1 MDTIYLDNC
10 CFNRPYDDQSQ
21 LRIRIESE
29 AKLRIQELIKTNMIK
44 LVWSYMLDYENQQN
58 PDKDRSEEI
67 FSWESLASSYVY
79 EDSFVLAKA
88 NEFRNLGIK
97 RKDALHL
104 GSAIKANCEYYITT
118 DDGILNKKEKIKGIK
133 IMNPVNYIIKS
144 EGNYEK

>member
-10 CFNRPYDDQSQ
+10 CFNRPYDDQNQ

-29 AKLRIQELIKTNMIK
+29 AKLRIQELIKTSVIK

-97 RKDALHL
+97 HKDALHL
-104 GSAIKANCEYYITT
+104 GSAIK
-118 DDGILNKKEKIKGIK
+118 
-133 IMNPVNYIIKS
+133 S